1 MVVPQACIPGAKF
14 MKFGVA
20 ALQVEPT
27 GWLASNLITTEF
39 GLTPVSVLLVRS
51 SLTDSEFSPFGVT
64 RQEQQEINCSS
75 GEKA

>member
-1 MVVPQACIPGAKF
+1 MVVPHACMPGAKF

-27 GWLASNLITTEF
+27 GWLASNLITTEL

-51 SLTDSEFSPFGVT
+51 SLTESEFRPFGVT
-64 RQEQQEINCSS
+64 RQEQHEINCSS
-75 GEKA
+75 GENA